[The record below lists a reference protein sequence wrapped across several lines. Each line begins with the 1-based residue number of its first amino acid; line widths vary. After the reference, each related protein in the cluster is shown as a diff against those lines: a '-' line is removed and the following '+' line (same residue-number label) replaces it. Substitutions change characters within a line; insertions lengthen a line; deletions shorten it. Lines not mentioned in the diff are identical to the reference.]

1 MKENISSKL
10 LIVCCLLTMLGCHTR
25 KKLMANSSATA
36 ASVTHAITIEDKLNA
51 IRAQQTNFNTF
62 SAKAKTSVN
71 INGDSHDFTLNLRI
85 GNNKEIWASVTAV
98 LGIEAARAVITPDS
112 IMVINRLQ
120 GLYIKKPFS
129 YIYTFTND
137 QVDYAM
143 LQALFTGNAVP
154 RLLND
159 SVQYATAGDSV
170 RLNGILG
177 DLVYKL
183 LLGSDLKVAQTN
195 LVNNTQEQSLQV
207 NNSFSV
213 QNNQEV
219 PAQIDIT
226 SVAKSNKI
234 EVNLH
239 FVKVDYNQPQDY
251 PFTIPSSYTP
261 AQ

>member
-1 MKENISSKL
+1 MKENISNKL
-10 LIVCCLLTMLGCHTR
+10 LIACCLLTMFSCHTR
-25 KKLMANSSATA
+25 KKLAVNPGGPMIHVNS
-36 ASVTHAITIEDKLNA
+36 IEDKLSA

-62 SAKAKTSVN
+62 SGKAKTSLNLNGDTHDVTVN
-71 INGDSHDFTLNLRI
+71 IRI
-85 GNNKEIWASVTAV
+85 NNNKEIWASVTAL
-98 LGIEAARAVITPDS
+98 LGIEVARAVITPDS
-112 IMVINRLQ
+112 ILVLNKLQ

-129 YIYTFTND
+129 FIHQYTNK

-154 RLLND
+154 KLLND
-159 SVQYATAGDSV
+159 SAKYSTVGDSV
-170 RLNGILG
+170 KLDGKLT

-183 LLGSDLKVAQTN
+183 LLGTDLKVKRTELAN
-195 LVNNTQEQSLQV
+195 DAEGQSMQV
-207 NNSFSV
+207 NNSFIV
-213 QNNQEV
+213 QNNQKV

-251 PFTIPSSYTP
+251 PFNIPPSYQP